1 MLFALQTTD
10 EGRLILTDGN
20 EGETLA
26 VIEAKTWREA
36 RAEVWRREEMDPFF
50 YRKGYGWFEREAE

>member
-26 VIEAKTWREA
+26 VIEASSWREA
-36 RAEVWRREEMDPFF
+36 RAQVWRMRELDQFDYVE
-50 YRKGYGWFEREAE
+50 GHGWHRQCGK